1 MVSISSTA
9 KEQIQQDD
17 ATRNKTLPGLAC
29 GITSTEGELFVA
41 SSGTK
46 VFDDPS
52 SGAVDVD
59 TVEWICSETK
69 LIAALA
75 GLKLI
80 EQGKIQLD
88 TPVAQHLPELANP
101 VIIEGYSPDGKA
113 ITRPATA
120 AITFQHLLNFTSG
133 LFYSDKPDPL
143 APLPPAYR
151 HSHKEEN
158 PIEFFFK
165 IVQARDL
172 PGVPLLFEPGTNWV
186 YGFSSDCVGFIVE
199 RITKQTLEEYC
210 KEHIFGPLGLKS
222 TSFYLTPDLEA
233 RLQSLTFRKPDGAL
247 TRFTDQ
253 YELME
258 HDHTKVRLHLG
269 GIGLFSTRRE
279 YLTVLRHLL
288 QISAGTAKNPILS
301 AQSVASLFEPSLP
314 DTGAGSLNKLIPIP
328 GVQWQWSTGL
338 CVNTNDWDGKRG
350 KNSGFWG
357 GWANTSYFLDPSSGI
372 AAAFGTQLAPTFDV
386 TSALLW
392 DKIERI
398 VYADLEVS
406 KHLASSL

>member
-1 MVSISSTA
+1 MVNISISSEA
-9 KEQIQQDD
+9 KEQIQQVL
-17 ATRNKTLPGLAC
+17 RRW
-29 GITSTEGELFVA
+29 
-41 SSGTK
+41 GTIRR
-46 VFDDPS
+46 VEWDQIFDDPS

-69 LIAALA
+69 LIVALA

-88 TPVAQHLPELANP
+88 TPVAQYLPELANP

-113 ITRPATA
+113 ITRPATT

-133 LFYSDKPDPL
+133 LFYNDKAGPVTQLPL
-143 APLPPAYR
+143 AYT

-165 IVQARDL
+165 IIQGDL
-172 PGVPLLFEPGTNWV
+172 PGVPLLFEPGSNWA

-222 TSFYLTPDLEA
+222 TSFYLTPDLKA
-233 RLQSLTFRKPDGAL
+233 RLQPLTFRKPDGAL

-258 HDHTKVRLHLG
+258 HDYTKGASYHLEYIPSPSWWARLVFDTERISCHPPALASDLG
-269 GIGLFSTRRE
+269 IDRK
-279 YLTVLRHLL
+279 
-288 QISAGTAKNPILS
+288 SAGTAKDPILS
-301 AQSVASLFEPSLP
+301 VQSVASLFEPSLS
-314 DTGAGSLNKLIPIP
+314 DAGAASLSKIFPIP

-338 CVNTNDWDGKRG
+338 CVNTNDWDGKRR
-350 KNSGFWG
+350 KDSGFC
-357 GWANTSYFLDPSSGI
+357 
-372 AAAFGTQLAPTFDV
+372 
-386 TSALLW
+386 
-392 DKIERI
+392 
-398 VYADLEVS
+398 
-406 KHLASSL
+406 